1 MPSNRTSTAVSIL
14 KGFLTA
20 AAITLLGMLL
30 IALIT
35 VFSRLSDTMLT
46 SLNQIL
52 KILSII
58 LGTCV
63 SVGRGGSR
71 GFVTG
76 TVIAL
81 LYMIAGYSLYVV
93 LGGGVYSFPGMLGE
107 MLMGAAVGAVTG
119 TVLANLQP
127 RKRRRTK

>member
-1 MPSNRTSTAVSIL
+1 MPSNRTSTTVSIL
-14 KGFLTA
+14 KGFLAA

-35 VFSRLSDTMLT
+35 VFSRISDNLLT
-46 SLNQIL
+46 ALNQIL

-58 LGTCV
+58 FGTWI

-81 LYMIAGYSLYVV
+81 LYIIAGYSLYVF
-93 LGGGVYSFPGMLGE
+93 LGGGTYSFPGILGE

-119 TVLANLQP
+119 AVLANLQP
-127 RKRRRTK
+127 RKRRRAK